1 METLTRDPAACIL
14 SFLDFTEGCR
24 LARVSRLWRNY
35 CESEQCWKN
44 WFEELFGIYSING
57 WKPPSWKAYFRI
69 FWTCRQKAYQKMKS
83 PPTRFA
89 FSFYYRAPNKPCI
102 FVKGCFEG
110 LHLETGD
117 LLLSSDQIN
126 EKNNSEFPNW
136 GISCFHQDKG
146 INNGFYQDRDRGI
159 MGLSYSRSMKGSVP
173 HIFSFPEFPLDFY
186 YQTFIPCFVHIRM
199 APSDRAKLVFE
210 LAPEGHIAWYQD
222 PRIPGLKIYITGPD
236 HPLTLKTFD
245 QFIDGELLHV
255 ELYNISDLSCSFVA
269 IRAPK

>member
-24 LARVSRLWRNY
+24 LARVSRLWRTY
-35 CESEQCWKN
+35 SESEQCWKN

-89 FSFYYRAPNKPCI
+89 FLFYYRVSNKPCI

-117 LLLSSDQIN
+117 LILYADQIN
-126 EKNNSEFPNW
+126 KNDSQFPNW
-136 GISCFHQDKG
+136 GISCYHQNQG
-146 INNGFYQDRDRGI
+146 V
-159 MGLSYSRSMKGSVP
+159 MGLSYSFSMKGSVP
-173 HIFSFPEFPLDFY
+173 NVLSYPVLSIDFY
-186 YQTFIPCFVHIRM
+186 YEIFLPCIVHIRM
-199 APSDRAKLVFE
+199 APQDRRNLIFKIDEDRIL
-210 LAPEGHIAWYQD
+210 WYQD
-222 PRIPGLKIYITGPD
+222 PRLPEFRIYITGRD
-236 HPLTLKTFD
+236 NPLTIETFD
-245 QFIDGELLHV
+245 QFIVEELLHA
-255 ELYNISDLSCSFVA
+255 ELYNTTPNSCSMVA
-269 IRAPK
+269 VMPPT